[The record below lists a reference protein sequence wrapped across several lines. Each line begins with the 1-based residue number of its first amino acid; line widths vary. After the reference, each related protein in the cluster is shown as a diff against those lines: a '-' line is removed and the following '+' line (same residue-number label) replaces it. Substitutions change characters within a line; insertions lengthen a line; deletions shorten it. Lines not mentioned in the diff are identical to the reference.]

1 MNEERKELELQLG
14 RQVLDEVIGRLKELQ
29 AKHSCFAT
37 AAASDSVRA
46 FEKLFRNHSN
56 FREEDIELALGVVSV
71 SLFNAAT
78 DLETKVEYEQQ

>member
-1 MNEERKELELQLG
+1 MDEARKELELQLG
-14 RQVLDEVIGRLKELQ
+14 RQALTEVITRLNELQ
-29 AKHSCFAT
+29 TKHSCFAT

-78 DLETKVEYEQQ
+78 DIESKVEYERQ